1 MPRKPFQIQA
11 FHGGLNT
18 KSDNRDIAE
27 SQLAEAIDISIDD
40 IGMVTNAGKFID
52 SSIGGTTKPAV
63 VASAEGYGLFRFS
76 SDYDDDYD
84 GSASPIRTDYLLAWN
99 DNDAKFYWSAGG
111 GNWDSPTNLNASTL
125 WADAGTEI
133 VKPTYYLVDGAVR
146 ISDSAFNAGNDSL
159 WMGAINRTCFTDGAT
174 QDKKGWFLSKQ
185 ELSGP
190 TAGYLSEYAPANLS
204 AIGNNRIYW
213 QVASVKDEATLIS
226 DFSESSSSGT
236 FGFTQ
241 KYDSG
246 DENGQTGER
255 KSGGFDGASYY
266 HRFGWRLHNEDND
279 EILLSHVFQ
288 SPAFSNS
295 TQITTGESIYI
306 AVRVEDINNRDMWGG
321 IHSTVASE
329 DQSFAIEYSNPRIRL
344 ADGIMSNTSRQY
356 IQWKLD
362 LSPLQDVEPG
372 EWVILEI
379 NWDDFDSKS
388 LSNTYLAPTVI
399 EFVCDMQLK
408 LTGDQNVSTTSAL
421 PDTAYSVIHISDFR
435 KGEHELVGSENAK
448 GVKNFAYSFVY
459 DENDSSESLLYTF
472 TSPVTLHPNS
482 YGYKLGITAHV
493 DKAILTNVNDRL
505 TGANLYII
513 DEDVPYRV
521 AQLDFMKG
529 LKGAWEMEFAS
540 TKLGST
546 TNAFTAQYTSGNKS
560 NIVKTTGLPLLE
572 SYEALHGFKASV
584 KSITAKYKTA
594 VVLNRKVYIGNI
606 EQDGKVYGDRMI
618 KSITNSFDVF
628 PSEGREIDVAINDG
642 DDIIKL
648 ETYADR
654 ILQFKRNSML
664 LINATAAS
672 EYLEDTFVGKG
683 VVHPGAVCKTDFG
696 VAWANENGCYIYDG
710 RNVSNL
716 TESVIKESDWNRH
729 MNANSQI
736 FYEPKKRK
744 IFVTGDFT
752 GGSTATNDLYE
763 YSLQTK
769 GWTKLDNK
777 APAIKSNIVLDIDS
791 LPKCLDGSGN
801 VFKWDDSEST
811 SSSYQLVT
819 RDIDFGTPGIDKRIY
834 KVYVTYKGTESS
846 TDDTVNVKALFDVN
860 GATSLNKTF
869 KDGDNYASEKLLNTS
884 GEWAKGV
891 LTPTTSTQCNK
902 VRSFQLK
909 FVADGTVPSDF
920 AINDIT
926 VVYRERM
933 LR

>member
-40 IGMVTNAGKFID
+40 IGMVTNAGIFTD
-52 SSIGGTTKPAV
+52 MSIGGAAKPAV
-63 VASAEGYGLFRFS
+63 ISEGYGLFRFS
-76 SDYDDDYD
+76 SDYDDDYN
-84 GSASPIRTDYLLAWN
+84 GTAAPVRTDYLLAWR
-99 DNDAKFYWSAGG
+99 DADAKLYWSPGG
-111 GNWDSPTNLNASTL
+111 GSWATATNLDTSTL
-125 WADAGTEI
+125 WADSGTEA
-133 VKPTYYLVDGAVR
+133 VKPTYYAVDGAVR
-146 ISDSAFNAGNDSL
+146 ISDTAFNSGNDSL
-159 WMGAINRTCFTDGAT
+159 WMGAINRTCFTSGAT

-185 ELSGP
+185 ELIGP
-190 TAGYLSEYAPANLS
+190 SAGVLSKSAPANLA

-213 QVASVKDEATLIS
+213 QVGSVKEEATLIT
-226 DFSESSSSGT
+226 DFSESSGWNYSNEWSSGE
-236 FGFTQ
+236 
-241 KYDSG
+241 
-246 DENGQTGER
+246 ENGQVSSRQAT
-255 KSGGFDGASYY
+255 GFDGADYY
-266 HRFGWRLHNEDND
+266 HRHGLRLYNEDND
-279 EILLSHVFQ
+279 EILLGHQFEAPQ
-288 SPAFSNS
+288 FTNS
-295 TQITTGESIYI
+295 TSMTSGDAFYL
-306 AVRVEDINNRDMWGG
+306 AVRVEDMDNRNMWNGT
-321 IHSTVASE
+321 HSKIASE
-329 DQSFAIEYSNPRIRL
+329 DQSYAIEFSNPRILL
-344 ADGIMSNTSRQY
+344 ADDVMGSSPDYVRWRI
-356 IQWKLD
+356 D
-362 LSPLQDVEPG
+362 LSALQDVKPG
-372 EWVILEI
+372 EWIIIEVL
-379 NWDDFDSKS
+379 WDDLDIASAS
-388 LSNTYLAPTVI
+388 SITPTTIV
-399 EFVCDMQLK
+399 FQCDIQLK
-408 LTGDQNVSTTSAL
+408 LTGDQNVSTYSSMTDTAL
-421 PDTAYSVIHISDFR
+421 PVIHMSDLRFGDPE
-435 KGEHELVGSENAK
+435 KTGSAGAK
-448 GVKNFAYSFVY
+448 GIKNFAYSFLY

-472 TSPVTLHPNS
+472 SDPVNLHPNS
-482 YGYKLGITAHV
+482 YGYKVGITAHV

-505 TGANLYII
+505 TGANLYIV

-521 AQLDFMKG
+521 AQLDFIKG
-529 LKGAWEMEFAS
+529 LKGAWEPEYAS
-540 TKLGST
+540 SKLGSS
-546 TNAFTAQYTSGNKS
+546 TNAFAAQFSTGNKS
-560 NIVKTTGLPLLE
+560 NTVKTTGLPLLE

-606 EQDGKVYGDRMI
+606 EQDGTVYGDRMI
-618 KSITNSFDVF
+618 KSVTNSFDVF
-628 PSEGREIDVAINDG
+628 PSEGREIDVAVNDG

-654 ILQFKRNSML
+654 ILQFKRNTML

-683 VVHPGAVCKTDFG
+683 VIHPGAVCKTDFG
-696 VAWANENGCYIYDG
+696 IAWANENGCYMYDG

-752 GGSTATNDLYE
+752 GGSTDTNDLYE

-777 APAIKSNIVLDIDS
+777 APTIKSNIILDIDS

-811 SSSYQLVT
+811 SASYQIKT
-819 RDIDFGTPGIDKRIY
+819 RDIDFGTPGTDKRIY
-834 KVYVTYKGTESS
+834 KVYVTYKGTEGS

-860 GATSLNKTF
+860 GATALNKTF
-869 KDGDNYASEKLLNTS
+869 KDGDNYASNKLLNTS
-884 GEWAKGV
+884 GQWAKGV
-891 LTPTTSTQCNK
+891 LTPTTSSQCNK
-902 VRSFQLK
+902 VRSVQLK
-909 FVADGTVPSDF
+909 FIADGTVPSDF